1 MPPRH
6 APPLKTSLRRLR
18 LRTPQVTKRL
28 SRQSWAQIIFF
39 LVVGLV
45 VLVASWQ
52 YSEASGKWQDAV
64 REELREAFAVQENVR
79 RVYGEEAPLAFDIA
93 VAETRVT
100 ELRDVRTAGRIA
112 MSEYVVAT
120 RTEAQLRSRATEDS
134 LVTTQAYDKGESGY
148 DVLGRL
154 ADSLAAL
161 PPDKTRASADLH
173 AALGAATAGAG
184 IGLVVLAT
192 VTSLIPRRRE
202 NRPGSTRDEAI
213 DLIPQPASTP
223 GMRGPTALKLV
234 SWSLLAILP
243 LSQLLLAAQE
253 QQREA
258 DAAVSAVHVSTAIF
272 VSNHR
277 NAFLTDSRQ
286 AAITAEVQ
294 ALARQFAALSTPTS
308 ADSAGEQE
316 VAEVETLLAQRMKR
330 MAEAMGRPA
339 RDDDRLDPVVVAALD
354 SEPGDWPAALQEQ
367 NRHVDLAQQASGRG
381 LRVITSTALAALAS
395 ALAAATAT
403 ATAGSRRG
411 RMASTIVVLGAS
423 VAVAVSGVWA

>member
-1 MPPRH
+1 M
-6 APPLKTSLRRLR
+6 SLRWLR
-18 LRTPQVTKRL
+18 LRTPEVTRRL
-28 SRQSWAQIIFF
+28 NRRSRVQIIFF
-39 LVVGLV
+39 IGIGLA

-52 YSEASGKWQDAV
+52 YSEAGGKWQDAV
-64 REELREAFAVQENVR
+64 REELGEAFAVQENVR
-79 RVYGEEAPLAFDIA
+79 RVYGEEAPLAFEVAI
-93 VAETRVT
+93 AETRVAG
-100 ELRDVRTAGRIA
+100 LRDVRTAGRIA

-134 LVTTQAYDKGESGY
+134 LVTTQAYAKGELGY

-161 PPDKTRASADLH
+161 PAVTPGKTRASADLH
-173 AALGAATAGAG
+173 AALGAAAAGAG

-192 VTSLIPRRRE
+192 VASLIPRRRK
-202 NRPGSTRDEAI
+202 NRPGFPRDDMI

-223 GMRGPTALKLV
+223 GLRGPTALKLA

-253 QQREA
+253 QQRQA
-258 DAAVSAVHVSTAIF
+258 DAAISAVHISTAIF

-277 NAFLTDSRQ
+277 NAFLINSRQ

-294 ALARQFAALSTPTS
+294 ALARQFNALSAPTS
-308 ADSAGEQE
+308 ADSAGERE
-316 VAEVETLLAQRMKR
+316 VAQVETLLARRMKQ

-339 RDDDRLDPVVVAALD
+339 RDDDRLDPAVVAALD

-367 NRHVDLAQQASGRG
+367 NRHVALAQQASGRA
-381 LRVITSTALAALAS
+381 LRIITSTALAAMAS
-395 ALAAATAT
+395 ALAATT
-403 ATAGSRRG
+403 TTGTAGSRRG
-411 RMASTIVVLGAS
+411 RIASTIVMLAAS
-423 VAVAVSGVWA
+423 VAIAVSGVWT

>member
-1 MPPRH
+1 M
-6 APPLKTSLRRLR
+6 
-18 LRTPQVTKRL
+18 

-161 PPDKTRASADLH
+161 PPVTPDKTRASADLH
-173 AALGAATAGAG
+173 AALGAATAGVG

-192 VTSLIPRRRE
+192 VAGLIPRRRE
-202 NRPGSTRDEAI
+202 NRPGSTRDEVI

-294 ALARQFAALSTPTS
+294 ALARQFAALSAPTS

-367 NRHVDLAQQASGRG
+367 NRQVALAQQASGRG
-381 LRVITSTALAALAS
+381 LRVITSTALAALAN

-403 ATAGSRRG
+403 GTAGSRRG

-423 VAVAVSGVWA
+423 VAVAVSGVWT

>member
-1 MPPRH
+1 M
-6 APPLKTSLRRLR
+6 
-18 LRTPQVTKRL
+18 
-28 SRQSWAQIIFF
+28 
-39 LVVGLV
+39 

-161 PPDKTRASADLH
+161 PPVTPDKTRASADLH
-173 AALGAATAGAG
+173 AALGAATAGVG

-192 VTSLIPRRRE
+192 VAGLIPRRRE
-202 NRPGSTRDEAI
+202 NRPGSTRDEVI

-294 ALARQFAALSTPTS
+294 ALARQFAALSAPTS

-367 NRHVDLAQQASGRG
+367 NRQVALAQQASGRG
-381 LRVITSTALAALAS
+381 LRVITSTALAALAN

-403 ATAGSRRG
+403 GTAGSRRG

-423 VAVAVSGVWA
+423 VAVAVSGVWT